1 MNNLISS
8 ELPIV
13 ACLLAASVILKADP
27 TDDQRGPLRPCSDVR
42 ELACGNGIVVQVA
55 HGGGILTSKAGRIQ
69 AERLGVRTFVRSVTF
84 GQGLFV
90 AVGGSYVDVPGA
102 ILTSRD
108 GVNWVRRNAV
118 NRMNLHQVAWG
129 GGIFVAA
136 GDSGTILISTNGIAW
151 QAQRSGTSASLT
163 GVAYGNGLYVA
174 GGESGIILTST
185 NGVHWISGRLESP
198 VYVGKLFFRK
208 GHFLFGNCD
217 AQFASADGKVWQR
230 RALQGKSNVN
240 NSFEKA
246 SAVDDEQ
253 ICSD

>member
-1 MNNLISS
+1 S

-90 AVGGSYVDVPGA
+90 AVGGSYVDVPGS

-108 GVNWVRRNAV
+108 GVNWVRRKAA
-118 NRMNLHQVAWG
+118 NRMNLHQVAFG
-129 GGIFVAA
+129 SGVFVAS
-136 GDSGTILISTNGIAW
+136 GDSGTILISTNGVTW
-151 QAQRSGTSASLT
+151 KAQRSGTSASLS
-163 GVAYGNGLYVA
+163 GVAYGNGLFVA
-174 GGESGIILTST
+174 GGESGTILTST
-185 NGVHWISGRLESP
+185 NGVDWTSRRIETP
-198 VYVGKLFFRK
+198 VYVGRIFFRD
-208 GHFLFGNCD
+208 GHFLFANSD
-217 AQFASADGKVWQR
+217 VQFTSADGQVWQR
-230 RALQGKSNVN
+230 
-240 NSFEKA
+240 
-246 SAVDDEQ
+246 DERQ
-253 ICSD
+253 